1 MEPTDIPYLV
11 LGAMSTTRSEMK
23 KTVDE
28 LIEKGRERFEKQQEE
43 ATQKRDEATKKGE
56 AYISELVG
64 KGRNQQEELM
74 NAVAKEVQRILGS
87 MGVVTKADLKKIND
101 KVAKLEKKVSEV

>member
-23 KTVDE
+23 KTVNE
-28 LIEKGRERFEKQQEE
+28 LIDRGRERFEKQQEE
-43 ATQKRDEATKKGE
+43 ASKKKEEAAKKGE

-64 KGRNQQEELM
+64 KGRSQQEELM
-74 NAVAKEVQRILGS
+74 NAVAKEVQSILGN
-87 MGVVTKADLKKIND
+87 MGIVTKADLKKITD
-101 KVAKLEKKVSEV
+101 RVAKLEKKVSEV